1 MKLILD
7 TLERARLA
15 ASPSDADALRVAL
28 IDLEALAD
36 TLSARGVALDEV
48 PDALGA
54 HQALREHIQTQPFEV
69 ADGELLT
76 QGDVVRGPIIDE
88 TAPDAFAE
96 WLATLE
102 RLAQ

>member
-15 ASPSDADALRVAL
+15 ASPSDAIILADAIAELSDLADVLAARGMDLSDALPAIGIRY
-28 IDLEALAD
+28 
-36 TLSARGVALDEV
+36 
-48 PDALGA
+48 
-54 HQALREHIQTQPFEV
+54 ALRDHVASQPFEV
-69 ADGELLT
+69 ADDLLP

-88 TAPDAFAE
+88 LTPDAFAD

-102 RLAQ
+102 SLAQ